1 FTLYGHLDPECLEL
15 WRPGDSIQAG
25 TRIARIGASPRNGN
39 WPPHLHLQVISHR
52 LGWETDFP
60 GVALPS
66 EQSFWKEI
74 SPNPYRLLGIPEQS
88 WTEPESL
95 PRNLLARR
103 LHILGRN
110 LSLSYKEPLTIL
122 RGEGVY
128 LIDALGRR
136 FVDCVNNVAHVGH
149 CHPRVVEAQR
159 KQSGLLNTNTRYL
172 HPELVRYAERLC
184 GLFPEPL
191 NVCFLV
197 CTGSEANE
205 LALRLAQAYTQAQGM
220 VVVDVGYHGHTKS
233 LIDLSPYKHN
243 GPGGKGAPDWVRTTP
258 MPDLYR
264 GVYREHHPDPGSAYG
279 EKVIEHA
286 ESLAKS
292 RDGLA
297 GFICESILSCGGQI
311 ILPENFL
318 QTAYAG
324 IRKLGGLCIADEVQV
339 GFGRV
344 GKTFWGFELQGVVPD
359 IVTLGKP
366 IGNGHPLGA
375 VITTRE
381 IAESFAN
388 GMEYFNT
395 FGGSQVSC
403 AVGTAV
409 LDVIEEENLQEHA
422 QETGNWLKS
431 ELNGLK
437 KDFPLIGDVRGEGF
451 FLGVELVQDPH
462 TRQPA
467 PLQAGYIVERMKSKR
482 ILLSTEGPGQNVLKF

>member
-1 FTLYGHLDPECLEL
+1 M
-15 WRPGDSIQAG
+15 
-25 TRIARIGASPRNGN
+25 
-39 WPPHLHLQVISHR
+39 
-52 LGWETDFP
+52 ETDFRVSP
-60 GVALPS
+60 CPNKVL
-66 EQSFWKEI
+66 EEI
-74 SPNPYRLLGIPEQS
+74 SPNPYRLLRIPEQS

-95 PRNLLARR
+95 LRNLLARR

-220 VVVDVGYHGHTKS
+220 VVVDEGYHGHTKS

-243 GPGGKGAPDWVRTTP
+243 GPGGKGAPDSVRTTP

-279 EKVIEHA
+279 KKVIEHA
-286 ESLAKS
+286 ESLANS
-292 RDGLA
+292 RAGLA

-311 ILPENFL
+311 VLPENYL

-344 GKTFWGFELQGVVPD
+344 GKTFWGFELQEVVPD

-366 IGNGHPLGA
+366 IGNGHPLAA
-375 VITTRE
+375 VITTAE
-381 IAESFAN
+381 IAEAFAN

-395 FGGSQVSC
+395 FGGNPVSA
-403 AVGTAV
+403 AVGNAV
-409 LDVIEEENLQEHA
+409 LDVIEEEDLQKHA
-422 QETGNWLKS
+422 LTLGNDLLERWKGMSKWCPAL
-431 ELNGLK
+431 GQ
-437 KDFPLIGDVRGEGF
+437 VRGEGL
-451 FLGVELVQDPH
+451 FLGMEFVADPVQ
-462 TRQPA
+462 RA
-467 PLQAGYIVERMKSKR
+467 PCAARATYVVERMKAQGF
-482 ILLSTEGPGQNVLKF
+482 LLSTDGPDHNVIKFKPPLVFPESEAERLCHNLEQILQEVPLQLA